1 MTVFNCS
8 LRLTRK
14 QILRPLH
21 LDEVHSNRRS
31 AHVFMLKLHV
41 HVVDED
47 QVPSYSPH
55 SIVNT
60 HLCCRLL
67 AYILFLCVLVS
78 CHSILLINATI
89 TLWLVVFFNPLPK
102 PWLPLFSST
111 SSSPLWPLA
120 SCLGA
125 PTIERKVTWRGLYL
139 FWVCCH
145 VLPCFRSHG
154 LGHSHLFVWLGW
166 C

>member
-102 PWLPLFSST
+102 PLFPAVLRPPHSDHLHLAWELPLSN
-111 SSSPLWPLA
+111 A
-120 SCLGA
+120 
-125 PTIERKVTWRGLYL
+125 R
-139 FWVCCH
+139 
-145 VLPCFRSHG
+145 
-154 LGHSHLFVWLGW
+154 WLGEASTYFMSFAMFYLVFAVMV
-166 C
+166 